1 MRVSSS
7 MMFDAAV
14 TGINQQ
20 MSSLVHLQ
28 EQISANKRIL
38 TPSDDPVAAARAIE
52 VQQSLD
58 TSNQF
63 TTNQKSA
70 TSALDQEDSVLGSAS
85 DIIGQIRDLAIQA
98 EDPTL
103 TAANRQSIATS
114 VRSLFSNLQGVAN
127 STDGAGNY
135 LFSGYQGK
143 TQPFSGDVDTMN
155 NTPPSVGSE
164 ISYKGDDGQ
173 RTMQIAPSRYIAV
186 SDSGSDVFM
195 RTGNGESVFKT
206 IATLVSKLEGPMPA
220 TYSADLNTAVSRLGQ
235 ANSHVVDVRA
245 SVGSRGDEV
254 TTTGSMTNDLTLQY
268 TTQLSSLQD
277 LDMVK
282 ALTQQTQIQTNLT
295 AAEKSFATVSQ
306 LSLFTYL

>member
-7 MMFDAAV
+7 MIFDVAV

-70 TSALDQEDSVLGSAS
+70 TSALDHEDSVLGSAS

-98 EDPTL
+98 QDPTL
-103 TAANRQSIATS
+103 TATSRQSIATS
-114 VRSLFSNLQGVAN
+114 VRSLFNNLQGVAN

-143 TQPFSGDVDTMN
+143 TQPFAGTIDTMN
-155 NTPPSVGSE
+155 AGSAE
-164 ISYKGDDGQ
+164 INYNGDDGQ
-173 RTMQIAPSRYIAV
+173 RTVQIAPSRYIEV

-206 IATLVSKLEGPMPA
+206 IATLVSKLEAPPA
-220 TYSADLNTAVSRLGQ
+220 TYAADLNTAVSRLGQ
-235 ANSHVVDVRA
+235 ANSHVVNVRA

-254 TTTGSMTNDLTLQY
+254 TSTSSMTNDLSLQY

-295 AAEKSFATVSQ
+295 AVEKSFAAVSQ

>member
-7 MMFDAAV
+7 MMFDVAV

-63 TTNQKSA
+63 STNQKSA

-98 EDPTL
+98 GDPAL
-103 TAANRQSIATS
+103 TAASRKSIATS
-114 VRSLFSNLQGVAN
+114 IRSLFDNLKGVAN

-135 LFSGYQGK
+135 LFSGFQGK
-143 TQPFSGDVDTMN
+143 TAPFSGNIDTMN
-155 NTPPSVGSE
+155 PSNADITYS
-164 ISYKGDDGQ
+164 GDDGQ

-195 RTGNGESVFKT
+195 RTGNSESVFKT
-206 IATLVSKLEGPMPA
+206 IATLVGVLEGSIA
-220 TYSADLNTAVSRLGQ
+220 GNVSTAVTQLTQ

-254 TTTGSMTNDLTLQY
+254 TTTSSMTNDLTLQY

>member
-63 TTNQKSA
+63 STNQKSA

-98 EDPTL
+98 GDPGLSAT
-103 TAANRQSIATS
+103 TRHSIATS
-114 VRSLFSNLQGVAN
+114 IRSLFDNLKGVAN

-135 LFSGYQGK
+135 LFSGFQGK
-143 TQPFSGDVDTMN
+143 TAPFSGNIDTMN
-155 NTPPSVGSE
+155 PSNADITYS
-164 ISYKGDDGQ
+164 GDDGQ
-173 RTMQIAPSRYIAV
+173 RVMQIAPSRYIAV

-195 RTGNGESVFKT
+195 RTGNSESVFKT
-206 IATLVSKLEGPMPA
+206 IATLVGVLEGSLA
-220 TYSADLNTAVSRLGQ
+220 GNVSTAVTQLTQ

-245 SVGSRGDEV
+245 SVGSRGNEV
-254 TTTGSMTNDLTLQY
+254 TTTSSMTNDLTLQY

-282 ALTQQTQIQTNLT
+282 ALTQQTQVQTNLT

>member
-1 MRVSSS
+1 
-7 MMFDAAV
+7 MMFDVAV

-63 TTNQKSA
+63 STNQKSA

-98 EDPTL
+98 GDPAL
-103 TAANRQSIATS
+103 TAASRKSIATS
-114 VRSLFSNLQGVAN
+114 IRSLFDNLKGVAN

-135 LFSGYQGK
+135 LFSGFQGK
-143 TQPFSGDVDTMN
+143 TAPFSGNIDTMN
-155 NTPPSVGSE
+155 PSNADITYS
-164 ISYKGDDGQ
+164 GDDGQ

-195 RTGNGESVFKT
+195 RTGNSESVFKT
-206 IATLVSKLEGPMPA
+206 IATLVGVLEGSIA
-220 TYSADLNTAVSRLGQ
+220 GNVSTAVTQLTQ

-254 TTTGSMTNDLTLQY
+254 TTTSSMTNDLTLQY

>member
-1 MRVSSS
+1 

-63 TTNQKSA
+63 STNQKSA

-98 EDPTL
+98 GDPGLSAT
-103 TAANRQSIATS
+103 TRHSIATS
-114 VRSLFSNLQGVAN
+114 IRSLFDNLKGVAN

-135 LFSGYQGK
+135 LFSGFQGK
-143 TQPFSGDVDTMN
+143 TAPFSGNIDTMN
-155 NTPPSVGSE
+155 PSNADITYS
-164 ISYKGDDGQ
+164 GDDGQ
-173 RTMQIAPSRYIAV
+173 RVMQIAPSRYIAV

-195 RTGNGESVFKT
+195 RTGNSESVFKT
-206 IATLVSKLEGPMPA
+206 IATLVGVLEGSLA
-220 TYSADLNTAVSRLGQ
+220 GNVSTAVTQLTQ

-245 SVGSRGDEV
+245 SVGSRGNEV
-254 TTTGSMTNDLTLQY
+254 TTTSSMTNDLTLQY

-282 ALTQQTQIQTNLT
+282 ALTQQTQVQTNLT